1 MARFMSYNDKK
12 WWWFIL
18 YLNMAGTKK
27 ADPDTYDMLLDMML
41 IVFNQEEDSTRTR
54 RLFM

>member
-1 MARFMSYNDKK
+1 MSYNDKK